1 MDKKKEGVISS
12 VPEAIA
18 EAAKI
23 NIAATKETAT
33 SAVTS
38 FVDTVIGREKPRRG
52 KRRVP
57 KKKSSSASSTTKRSA
72 SGRTAAKS
80 LFARVVK
87 RGGEVL
93 PQNRVDAQRAARV
106 EDLG

>member
-1 MDKKKEGVISS
+1 MGKKKEGVISS

-18 EAAKI
+18 EAAEI
-23 NIAATKETAT
+23 NIAATKEAAT

-57 KKKSSSASSTTKRSA
+57 KKKPSSASSITKRSA
-72 SGRTAAKS
+72 SGGTAAKKP
-80 LFARVVK
+80 ARK
-87 RGGEVL
+87 GGPAGRRSSSTKSRRGSKSHS
-93 PQNRVDAQRAARV
+93 R
-106 EDLG
+106 

>member
-38 FVDTVIGREKPRRG
+38 FVDTVIGSEKPRRG

-72 SGRTAAKS
+72 SGRTAAKKP
-80 LFARVVK
+80 AR
-87 RGGEVL
+87 RGRQAG
-93 PQNRVDAQRAARV
+93 RRSSSTKSRR
-106 EDLG
+106 GSKSRSR